1 MTKCINIYIQIF
13 SKYQCGFCQGYN
25 TQNCL
30 FVMVEKWKGALDKG
44 GLSGALLRE
53 LSKTFDCIKHDL
65 LIATLGVYGFNSHS
79 LRFIFS
85 YLTERKH
92 RTKIENF

>member
-1 MTKCINIYIQIF
+1 
-13 SKYQCGFCQGYN
+13 
-25 TQNCL
+25 
-30 FVMVEKWKGALDKG
+30 MVEKWKGALDKG
-44 GLSGALLRE
+44 GLSGALLTE

-65 LIATLGVYGFNSHS
+65 LIATLGAYGFNSHS

>member
-1 MTKCINIYIQIF
+1 
-13 SKYQCGFCQGYN
+13 
-25 TQNCL
+25 
-30 FVMVEKWKGALDKG
+30 MVEKWKGALDKG
-44 GLSGALLRE
+44 GLSGALLTE

-65 LIATLGVYGFNSHS
+65 LIATLGAYGFNSHS

-85 YLTERKH
+85 DLTERKH